1 MEQDQSIVKALFDTM
16 AIRVSPAD
24 QPFWYTSGTLGPY
37 YINTHFLYGSEAQAN
52 QLLTLIEQ
60 AVQTPLE
67 LPGMLAT
74 VILEHYQQQPVF
86 KAVIDQLVDAVSTFD
101 FDIVS
106 GGERRDFFFSVA
118 VAARTGKPHVAILK
132 DGRAYWSDQNF
143 QAVRELTDNDLK
155 GQTFLHVADLVT
167 EASSYTRAWLPAIA
181 RLGGSITD
189 TAVVVDRDQGGR
201 EILQQA
207 GVELTALAKIDLDLF
222 EQATSAGLLSQA
234 QTEQV
239 NRFMQDPHQ
248 YMVRFLAEHP
258 DFLAEQI
265 KLGGK
270 AAERAQR
277 CLDQGY
283 GQI

>member
-1 MEQDQSIVKALFDTM
+1 MKQDQSIIKALFDTS

-37 YINTHFLYGSEAQAN
+37 YINTHFLYGSEAEAN

-67 LPGMLAT
+67 LPGLLAA
-74 VILEHYQQQPVF
+74 VIMEHDQQQPVF
-86 KAVIDQLVDAVSTFD
+86 QAVIDQLVDAVAELD
-101 FDIVS
+101 FDVVS
-106 GGERRDFFFSVA
+106 GGERRDYFFSIPL
-118 VAARTGKPHVAILK
+118 AARTGKPHVAILK
-132 DGRAYWSDQNF
+132 DGKAFWSDPNF
-143 QAVRELTDNDLK
+143 QAVHELPDQALR
-155 GQTFLHVADLVT
+155 GQKVLHIADLVT

-207 GVELTALAKIDLDLF
+207 GVELTALAKIDRNLF
-222 EQATSAGLLSQA
+222 EQATAAGLLSQE

-265 KLGGK
+265 RLGGK
-270 AAERAQR
+270 AAERARR
-277 CLDQGY
+277 CLEQGY
-283 GQI
+283 GQA